1 MARKRSE
8 TQAGNGAAHESVQV
22 SVKLAR
28 NVSELNRARQ
38 RAQDALLR
46 ARLECRSP
54 QALAQARQRAQR
66 AADELHA
73 ARLANELA
81 GDGTRP
87 SRPPERSW
95 LRQQ

>member
-8 TQAGNGAAHESVQV
+8 TAAGNGAAQEPVQA

-28 NVSELNRARQ
+28 NVTELNRALQ

-46 ARLECRSP
+46 ARLESRSP
-54 QALAQARQRAQR
+54 QTLAQARQRAQR

-73 ARLANELA
+73 ARLAQELA

-87 SRPPERSW
+87 LRPPERSW
-95 LRQQ
+95 LRQL